1 MVVVGYVVLVVCF
14 IVDVVS
20 GIVVVWVVCV
30 SVVTEYVAL
39 VVCFIVEVVSG
50 IVVVWVVCV

>member
-1 MVVVGYVVLVVCF
+1 MLVVCF

-30 SVVTEYVAL
+30 SVVAGNEVL
-39 VVCFIVEVVSG
+39 VVCFSVEVVSG
-50 IVVVWVVCV
+50 FAVVWVVCV

>member
-1 MVVVGYVVLVVCF
+1 MVWVVCVLVVVGYVVLVVCF

-30 SVVTEYVAL
+30 SVVT
-39 VVCFIVEVVSG
+39 G
-50 IVVVWVVCV
+50 